1 MKYLIL
7 LAIFLLLGT
16 AILVKLERAE
26 LKPAPET
33 QPAPKAPEQPAPSTP
48 EKGPRFVEKYED
60 AIARSKGKVL
70 FVFGA
75 EWCHY
80 CVSLKEYLKTSAPE
94 GCFVCFVDIDQH
106 KYLKS
111 MYSVRTLP
119 TSVIVE
125 RGKEVSRKVG
135 FSKEDY
141 GAWLNRSLKER
152 STK

>member
-7 LAIFLLLGT
+7 LVVVILLGT

-26 LKPAPET
+26 LKPAPEA

-48 EKGPRFVEKYED
+48 EKGPRFMEKYED
-60 AIARSKGKVL
+60 AIARTEGKVL

-75 EWCHY
+75 EWCQY
-80 CVSLKEYLKTSAPE
+80 CVSLKKYLKASAPD
-94 GCFVCFVDIDQH
+94 GCVVCVVDVDDH
-106 KYLKS
+106 KHLKS

-119 TSVIVE
+119 TSIIVE

-135 FSKEDY
+135 FSKDDY

-152 STK
+152 SPK